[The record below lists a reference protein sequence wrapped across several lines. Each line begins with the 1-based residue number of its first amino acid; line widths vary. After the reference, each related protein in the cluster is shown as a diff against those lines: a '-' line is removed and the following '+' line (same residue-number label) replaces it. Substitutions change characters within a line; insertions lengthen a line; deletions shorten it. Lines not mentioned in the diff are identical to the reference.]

1 MSRVVIVVAMVGGL
15 LSAAVSAGAQE
26 ADAVGY
32 LAAVNGASADA
43 VDVLA
48 DEEVIATGLGYAEAD
63 GVTVPAASYNVAFTG
78 GPTVGVDVTAGSAQT
93 VASGFPDAGATAYPI
108 DVAPIGTDQARYRVW
123 NATDAPVDVSVDGGA
138 PVPLDPGQGTDLAT
152 VAADTAISITISEVN
167 VSPTLGGDS
176 YTDFFAVSADAVPG
190 IAIAAIP
197 SMTELIAA
205 LTPTDPPDP
214 GPDKVAV
221 PDVAGV
227 AAADAEA
234 EIVDAGLVAG
244 TKEQSSDE
252 VEAGL
257 VIETDPA
264 AGTEVD
270 VGSTVTIAV
279 STGPEAPATIPVPD
293 VAGLAEADAQA
304 ALEAEGFVVTT
315 SEQASDEVEAGL
327 VIETN
332 PAAGTEVAPET
343 TVDMAVSTGPEDVEV
358 PEFIGMTTD
367 DATTLAEEFGLTITF
382 VEDPDRPNPNG
393 IVVDQMPEPGEMVEP
408 GSEVTAQLS
417 PLADAPYVVI
427 SVDTNRMM
435 TTTGLNFQ
443 PGSATTLSVVDTD
456 LGAIV
461 PVDEGGVWW
470 ESFQLGDDQAEYATL
485 LVEGTSS
492 TGSPFRATFEIPP
505 AGGSTDEATE
515 SAETQVDA
523 PAEETESGFP
533 AWGWLLIALA
543 AVGIGVLVWW
553 LVAGRDSETVT
564 TTDAG
569 DGQAPPPPPAPP
581 APPASDA

>member
-1 MSRVVIVVAMVGGL
+1 MKSMSRVVLVVAMVGGL

-26 ADAVGY
+26 ADTSGY
-32 LAAVNGASADA
+32 LAAVNGASTDP
-43 VDVLA
+43 VDVTA
-48 DEEVIATGLGYAEAD
+48 NGGSIYSGLGYAGD
-63 GVTVPAASYNVAFTG
+63 GAAVILSPAAYEVLFTG
-78 GPTVGVDVTAGSAQT
+78 GTVDSGANVDVAGGSAQT
-93 VASGFPDAGATAYPI
+93 VVSALGNAPTAAY
-108 DVAPIGTDQARYRVW
+108 
-123 NATDAPVDVSVDGGA
+123 PVDVSPIAAGEARYAVWNTTGVAIQVDSGDGSLQDVQPGSGIGPISVAAGTAVTVTIGGLSRDVDTTADRYTDVFAVDDGMA
-138 PVPLDPGQGTDLAT
+138 PAIAISVIGSMTALIEALAT
-152 VAADTAISITISEVN
+152 PPAPET
-167 VSPTLGGDS
+167 
-176 YTDFFAVSADAVPG
+176 VP
-190 IAIAAIP
+190 
-197 SMTELIAA
+197 
-205 LTPTDPPDP
+205 
-214 GPDKVAV
+214 V
-221 PDVAGV
+221 PDVAGQ
-227 AAADAEA
+227 AADDAQATLEA
-234 EIVDAGLVAG
+234 SGLVAAPE
-244 TKEQSSDE
+244 EQASDD

-257 VIETDPA
+257 VVQTSPG
-264 AGTEVD
+264 AGTEVAL
-270 VGSTVTIAV
+270 GSTVTMLV
-279 STGPEAPATIPVPD
+279 STGPSTVPVPD
-293 VAGLAEADAQA
+293 VAGLAVADAQM
-304 ALEAEGFVVTT
+304 ALEAEGFVITT
-315 SEQASDEVEAGL
+315 TDQASDDVEEGL

-417 PLADAPYVVI
+417 PLANAPYVVI

-443 PGSATTLSVVDTD
+443 PGSTTTLSVVGTD
-456 LGAIV
+456 LSATV
-461 PVDEGGVWW
+461 PVDDGGVWW
-470 ESFQLGDDQAEYATL
+470 ETFELGDDQAEYATL

-505 AGGSTDEATE
+505 AGGSSDEATE
-515 SAETQVDA
+515 STEA

-533 AWGWLLIALA
+533 WWGWLLIALA

-564 TTDAG
+564 TTNGG

>member
-1 MSRVVIVVAMVGGL
+1 MKSMSRVVLVVAMVGGL

-26 ADAVGY
+26 ADPVGY

-48 DEEVIATGLGYAEAD
+48 GDEVIATGLGYAETD

-78 GPTVGVDVTAGSAQT
+78 GPNVEVNVTAGSAQT

-108 DVAPIGTDQARYRVW
+108 AVEPIGADDAKVVVWNSTLAAIEVSVNGEASASVAPGEGVG
-123 NATDAPVDVSVDGGA
+123 PV
-138 PVPLDPGQGTDLAT
+138 T
-152 VAADTAISITISEVN
+152 VAADSTIPITIDGVETSVDA
-167 VSPTLGGDS
+167 TADS
-176 YTDFFAVSADAVPG
+176 YTDVFAVNVDGATPAV
-190 IAIAAIP
+190 ALAVIP
-197 SMTELIAA
+197 SMTDLIAA

-221 PDVAGV
+221 PDVAGM

-244 TKEQSSDE
+244 TNEQSSDE
-252 VEAGL
+252 VEAGQA
-257 VIETDPA
+257 IETDPA

-270 VGSTVTIAV
+270 AGSTVTIAV

-315 SEQASDEVEAGL
+315 SEQASDEVEAGF

-443 PGSATTLSVVDTD
+443 PGSTTTLSVVDTD
-456 LGAIV
+456 LGATV

-470 ESFQLGDDQAEYATL
+470 ETFQLGDDQAEYATL
-485 LVEGTSS
+485 LVEGTSA

-515 SAETQVDA
+515 STEA
-523 PAEETESGFP
+523 PVEETESGFP
-533 AWGWLLIALA
+533 WWGWLLIALA

-564 TTDAG
+564 TTDGG
-569 DGQAPPPPPAPP
+569 DGQAPPPPPTPP

>member
-1 MSRVVIVVAMVGGL
+1 MSRVVLVVAMVGGL

-26 ADAVGY
+26 ADTSGY
-32 LAAVNGASADA
+32 LAAVNGASTDP
-43 VDVLA
+43 VDVTA
-48 DEEVIATGLGYAEAD
+48 NGGSIYSGLGYAGD
-63 GVTVPAASYNVAFTG
+63 GAAVILPPAPYEVLFTG
-78 GPTVGVDVTAGSAQT
+78 GTVDSGANVDVAGGSAQT
-93 VASGFPDAGATAYPI
+93 VVSALGNAPTAAY
-108 DVAPIGTDQARYRVW
+108 
-123 NATDAPVDVSVDGGA
+123 PVDVSPIAAGEARYAVWNTTGVAIQVDSGDGSLQDVQPGSGIGPISVAAGTAVTVTIGGLSRDVDTTADRYTDVFAVDDGMA
-138 PVPLDPGQGTDLAT
+138 PAIAISVIGSMTALIEALAT
-152 VAADTAISITISEVN
+152 PPAPET
-167 VSPTLGGDS
+167 
-176 YTDFFAVSADAVPG
+176 VP
-190 IAIAAIP
+190 
-197 SMTELIAA
+197 
-205 LTPTDPPDP
+205 
-214 GPDKVAV
+214 V
-221 PDVAGV
+221 PDVAGQ
-227 AAADAEA
+227 AADDAQATLEA
-234 EIVDAGLVAG
+234 SGLVAAPE
-244 TKEQSSDE
+244 EQASDD

-257 VIETDPA
+257 VVQTSPG
-264 AGTEVD
+264 AGTEVAL
-270 VGSTVTIAV
+270 GSTVTMLV
-279 STGPEAPATIPVPD
+279 STGPSTVPVPD
-293 VAGLAEADAQA
+293 VAGLAVADAQM
-304 ALEAEGFVVTT
+304 ALEAEDFVVTT
-315 SEQASDEVEAGL
+315 TDQASEDVEEGL

-417 PLADAPYVVI
+417 PLANAPYVVI

-443 PGSATTLSVVDTD
+443 PGSTTTLSVVGTD
-456 LGAIV
+456 LSATV
-461 PVDEGGVWW
+461 PVDDGGVWW
-470 ESFQLGDDQAEYATL
+470 ETFELGDDQAEYATL

-505 AGGSTDEATE
+505 AGGSSDEATE
-515 SAETQVDA
+515 STEA

-533 AWGWLLIALA
+533 WWGWLLIALA

-564 TTDAG
+564 TTNGG